1 MVGMIPARQRFESMT
16 QPVPPPGPASMAS
29 PPVTPGGGGGRGG
42 CFIASAA
49 YGSSLEPEVNVLR
62 AFRDRYLLSHRPGQA
77 LVTLYEQCSPAV
89 AEFIAKHES
98 LPVVGVCYLTL
109 SIGMMT
115 TIGILAAL
123 SVGIIAVAR
132 IRRSDAPTK
141 AA

>member
-1 MVGMIPARQRFESMT
+1 M
-16 QPVPPPGPASMAS
+16 
-29 PPVTPGGGGGRGG
+29 
-42 CFIASAA
+42 
-49 YGSSLEPEVNVLR
+49 NVLR
-62 AFRDRYLLSHRPGQA
+62 EFRDRYLLSHRPGQA

-98 LPVVGVCYLTL
+98 LRGLVRWSLLPVVGVCYLTL

-132 IRRSDAPTK
+132 IRRSNAPTK